1 MLLLFGKG
9 LMKKTL
15 IAILT
20 CLIVS
25 PFAITQKSTDA
36 SVEGARAT
44 LIQFI
49 EFSNREALRSEQARR
64 LLVAEAA
71 SWDVPSFGKLADAP
85 DKLVL
90 LDKNLAVGRVQW
102 FGENNYV
109 ADMYFYL
116 EFDGTWKIGAMR
128 RLALTG
134 MVEDLYF
141 ALKAKKNLSPEEKD
155 TLANIEL
162 VLASDK
168 VLKEWFAHNR
178 ELLDQLYNLIR
189 SKVGG
194 ESLYIN
200 DSDKR
205 FPEVAQ
211 SLKRLHLSGV
221 NVQANGNVEIVI
233 GGMLDNTVGFMYSP
247 SKNPP
252 SISPSSNIWVEEVTD
267 KWYLFRTT

>member
-1 MLLLFGKG
+1 
-9 LMKKTL
+9 MKRIL
-15 IAILT
+15 IVILT
-20 CLIVS
+20 CLMAS
-25 PFAITQKSTDA
+25 SFATAQKATDA
-36 SVEGARAT
+36 SVEGARAA

-49 EFSNREALRSEQARR
+49 ELSNRQALRSEQARK

-71 SWDVPSFGKLADAP
+71 SWDVSSFGKLADAP
-85 DKLVL
+85 DKVIL

-116 EFDGTWKIGAMR
+116 RFDSGWKIGAMR

-134 MVEDLYF
+134 IVEDLYL
-141 ALKAKKNLSPEEKD
+141 ALKAKKNLTQEEKD
-155 TLANIEL
+155 TLANVEL

-168 VLKEWFAHNR
+168 VLKEWFLQNHEALNN
-178 ELLDQLYNLIR
+178 LYSLAR
-189 SKVGG
+189 PKVVS

-200 DSDKR
+200 DSDKH
-205 FPEVAQ
+205 FPEIAQ
-211 SLKRLHLSGV
+211 SLKRLHLNGI
-221 NVQANGNVEIVI
+221 NMQANGNVEIVI
-233 GGMLDNTVGFMYSP
+233 GGRLDNTVGFIYSP

-252 SISPSSNIWVEEVTD
+252 SISASSYIWVEEIAD